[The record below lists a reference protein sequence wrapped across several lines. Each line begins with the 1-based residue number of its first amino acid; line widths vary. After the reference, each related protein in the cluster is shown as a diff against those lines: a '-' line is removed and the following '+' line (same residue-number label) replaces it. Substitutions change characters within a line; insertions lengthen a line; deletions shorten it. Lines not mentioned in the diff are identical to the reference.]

1 MFTFFNSCLHV
12 LKLCSK
18 LENMTDYSRM
28 KKEDLIQALKA
39 ANEKTETSLVSFTT
53 RIPETL
59 RNKIKATSFATGLS
73 VQEVVT
79 AALESY
85 LNEDKD

>member
-1 MFTFFNSCLHV
+1 
-12 LKLCSK
+12 
-18 LENMTDYSRM
+18 MTDYSRM